1 MRFQLAS
8 MLFVDDKR
16 KAKYELDKCIATRK
30 QAGYSITWEMQ
41 NLMASLESVQ
51 PASEVEQKG
60 FYREQEQVVEALIR
74 NG

>member
-1 MRFQLAS
+1 
-8 MLFVDDKR
+8 
-16 KAKYELDKCIATRK
+16 
-30 QAGYSITWEMQ
+30 MQ

-51 PASEVEQKG
+51 PASEVDQKG